1 MVNNNVQYNNH
12 QKTYEPR
19 VKDMMCIELLNKQD
33 DLVYLEIG
41 IRKSCAFKTWA
52 EIASLDAW

>member
-1 MVNNNVQYNNH
+1 MVNNNVQYNNN

-19 VKDMMCIELLNKQD
+19 VKDMMCIELLNKRE

-41 IRKSCAFKTWA
+41 SENSCAFKT
-52 EIASLDAW
+52 

>member
-1 MVNNNVQYNNH
+1 MVNNNVQYNNN

-19 VKDMMCIELLNKQD
+19 VKDMMCIELLNKRE

-41 IRKSCAFKTWA
+41 SENSCAFKTWA
-52 EIASLDAW
+52 EISSLDAW

>member
-41 IRKSCAFKTWA
+41 IRKSCAFKT
-52 EIASLDAW
+52 